1 MESEVI
7 FYGMGWRAGCFS
19 LAKVSESGSER
30 IAADIW
36 AMPWGG
42 SPVLPREEGGVKI
55 GRVENDLSARAQPIG
70 TDEDASTHRRL
81 WHIPQTEGV
90 GFA

>member
-7 FYGMGWRAGCFS
+7 FYGMVWRAGCFS

-42 SPVLPREEGGVKI
+42 SPVLPREEG
-55 GRVENDLSARAQPIG
+55 A
-70 TDEDASTHRRL
+70 
-81 WHIPQTEGV
+81 
-90 GFA
+90 